1 MGKSYW
7 ELGGGKRGVEGE
19 KGSSGRKKESREWGV
34 CVHKHRERWRVG
46 IAHLDRS
53 AFPKKMVLG
62 AWGALIA
69 IKTFHITVEKGL
81 DTAVRAP
88 PTGIHGAEW
97 KKHGVIISG

>member
-19 KGSSGRKKESREWGV
+19 KGSSGRKKSPGNGGFVSISTGRGGGWGLPT
-34 CVHKHRERWRVG
+34 W
-46 IAHLDRS
+46 IALHS
-53 AFPKKMVLG
+53 QKMVLG